1 MFVWQS
7 QGASPKDS
15 RNRLLRKRA
24 TVGERTPS
32 LVAVRRALRGQTFK
46 RSKVE
51 TRGRKQILSMAN
63 MRALDKARRQ
73 LYVKGD
79 NDHEVIWDEI
89 IRKARAPP
97 VDRSTASKCMKAA
110 SFDIAWH
117 APRTKPSC
125 GEMDPHVLRD
135 VTA

>member
-1 MFVWQS
+1 M
-7 QGASPKDS
+7 
-15 RNRLLRKRA
+15 
-24 TVGERTPS
+24 EI
-32 LVAVRRALRGQTFK
+32 
-46 RSKVE
+46 
-51 TRGRKQILSMAN
+51 RGRKQILSMAN

-79 NDHEVIWDEI
+79 NDHEGTWDEI

-117 APRTKPSC
+117 APRTERSC

-135 VTA
+135 VTAKMKV